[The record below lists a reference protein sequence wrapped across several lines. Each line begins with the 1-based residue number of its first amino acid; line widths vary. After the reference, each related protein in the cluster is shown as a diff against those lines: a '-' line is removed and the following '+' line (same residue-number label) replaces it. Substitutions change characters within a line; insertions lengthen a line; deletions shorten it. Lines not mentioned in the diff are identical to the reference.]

1 MSGGTRGCF
10 SSLAGAGEGLQQG
23 LAVQFFFL
31 PLLALKDSLE
41 NAWWEKK
48 KKKREN
54 NTAFLDAGLTTRR

>member
-48 KKKREN
+48 KKKK
-54 NTAFLDAGLTTRR
+54 GKTTQLFSMQD